1 MSSISTTMPPLTAT
15 KAALK
20 PRFFGLLGGELFK
33 ITHQRINWI
42 LLPILYFLCSARWLT
57 LPLGRGGE
65 IKTLIQVQPYDV
77 LHTLMAQNLGIYR
90 VFIGFF
96 LIILTARV
104 IGLDY
109 QQGTIRIILARG
121 VGRLQ
126 LLFSKVLAIIIVGL
140 VVTVGALLLNLALAS
155 IFISGIAGN
164 LNSFSTITSTFW
176 ADTGSYL
183 LTVFISMGV
192 TMLLAVATTVLG
204 RSLAVGLGVALVFF
218 PADNI
223 GTEVLFLIYR
233 FSGNDFWTKLSAYL
247 LGPNLNVMP
256 GETVLNQV
264 STIGASPLVAVDGGH
279 TLLITLI
286 YAAIFAA
293 IALVLTWRRDVQE

>member
-1 MSSISTTMPPLTAT
+1 MSSISAAVPQTAT
-15 KAALK
+15 QTAAR
-20 PRFFGLLGGELFK
+20 PRFLGLLRGELFK
-33 ITHQRINWI
+33 IMHQRMNWI
-42 LLPILYFLCSARWLT
+42 MLPILYFLCSVRWLA
-57 LPLGRGGE
+57 LPLGRGDV
-65 IKTLIQVQPYDV
+65 KAQLAAQPYDA

-96 LIILTARV
+96 LIILTARA

-126 LLFSKVLAIIIVGL
+126 LLYTKVLAL
-140 VVTVGALLLNLALAS
+140 VLVALAVTVGALLLNLVLAFA
-155 IFISGIAGN
+155 FIGGITGN
-164 LNSFSTITSTFW
+164 LDAFKVINSTFW
-176 ADTGSYL
+176 ADTGSYM

-223 GTEVLFLIYR
+223 GSEILFLVYR
-233 FSGNDFWTKLSAYL
+233 LTGSDFWLKVTAYL
-247 LGPNLNVMP
+247 LGPNLNIMP
-256 GETVLNQV
+256 GETVLNHV
-264 STIGASPLVAVDGGH
+264 ATIGTTPDVAVDGGH
-279 TLLITLI
+279 TLLIALI
-286 YAAIFAA
+286 YAIIFAA
-293 IALVLTWRRDVQE
+293 IALFLTWRRDVQE

>member
-1 MSSISTTMPPLTAT
+1 MSSISTALPQTAT
-15 KAALK
+15 RAALK
-20 PRFFGLLGGELFK
+20 PRFWGLVRGELFK
-33 ITHQRINWI
+33 ITHQRMNWVM
-42 LLPILYFLCSARWLT
+42 LPILYFLCSARWIS
-57 LPLGRGGE
+57 LPLGRGNV
-65 IKTLIQVQPYDV
+65 KDQLVAQPYAA
-77 LHTLMAQNLGIYR
+77 LHTLMDQNLGIFR

-96 LIILTARV
+96 LIILTARA

-126 LLFSKVLAIIIVGL
+126 LLFSKVLAL
-140 VVTVGALLLNLALAS
+140 VIAALAVTVGALLLNLVLAFA
-155 IFISGIAGN
+155 FIGGITGSLSA
-164 LNSFSTITSTFW
+164 FSAINSTFW
-176 ADTGSYL
+176 ADTGSYM

-223 GTEVLFLIYR
+223 GTEVLFLLYR
-233 FSGNDFWTKLSAYL
+233 LTGSDFWTNLSAYL

-256 GETVLNQV
+256 GETVLNYV
-264 STIGASPLVAVDGGH
+264 GTIGTQPLVAVDGGH
-279 TLLITLI
+279 TLLIALI
-286 YAAIFAA
+286 YAIIFAA
-293 IALVLTWRRDVQE
+293 IAIFLTWRRDVQE